1 MRRDVGFFNE
11 GDDIEGG
18 IGFLDLFNCVL
29 EDLKGI
35 ALSLKSGGD
44 ADAEGDA
51 FVLEIIEIGDITDER
66 IVFESDAITA
76 ILVGGERI
84 VLMLFD

>member
-1 MRRDVGFFNE
+1 MRF
-11 GDDIEGG
+11 GG
-18 IGFLDLFNCVL
+18 SQRHSPF
-29 EDLKGI
+29 
-35 ALSLKSGGD
+35 LKSGGD
-44 ADAEGDA
+44 ADGEGDA

-84 VLMLFD
+84 VLMLFDKPSIAGRVNSS